1 MRSLDR
7 MNRGDCAEWS
17 PLPRPEVPHCA
28 RRSLWFGSIRRTDR
42 HYSLITR
49 IRNLSLTN
57 LFGVHS
63 ENLSEFDAIV
73 IQNVQP
79 SPAAKVPK
87 LKRQAPDKPQ
97 FATCKKNGWH
107 SERILEFGVWS
118 LFDDWSLE
126 LGISRRNASRW
137 QRHTPAASC
146 GQCHP
151 R

>member
-1 MRSLDR
+1 MRSFDR
-7 MNRGDCAEWS
+7 MNRGDCAEWR
-17 PLPRPEVPHCA
+17 PLLRPEVPHCA

-49 IRNLSLTN
+49 IRNLSLAN

-63 ENLSEFDAIV
+63 GNLWEFDAII

-97 FATCKKNGWH
+97 FATCKKTVGTASAFWN
-107 SERILEFGVWS
+107 
-118 LFDDWSLE
+118 LE
-126 LGISRRNASRW
+126 LGVYLAIGVWNLGFPDETPPVGNATRPRRVAVSLR
-137 QRHTPAASC
+137 P
-146 GQCHP
+146 
-151 R
+151 